1 MMLNERQKSLYKFLI
16 DKATTNEFISKEEIC
31 TSLSEL
37 YPRNEEKTNEHASSS
52 FSRIRKDVR
61 TINGSDAYKIIVSNH
76 KGYKVANEQ
85 EAIDYL
91 DRRFKRDLQSL
102 KINWNL
108 RKKIGRDGQLTAISD
123 DKWMEVHTFLK
134 EAIDGREKNVCEDDH
149 R

>member
-31 TSLSEL
+31 TSLQEL

-91 DRRFKRDLQSL
+91 DRRFKRDLKSL

-108 RKKIGRDGQLTAISD
+108 RNKINRNGQLTVTRD
-123 DKWMEVHTFLK
+123 DFLNEIQTFFK
-134 EAIDGREKNVCEDDH
+134 EGNDVGSKVDQDNN
-149 R
+149 